1 MVASSPA
8 TAIARID
15 CESKVDSINVA
26 AIKLIHSGS
35 SFLIPCDIPSEAI
48 NPFSWDGSSDVGVG
62 GAEQSRRRA
71 QVHSDRRTETTHEEI
86 ILITFNQGCPK

>member
-8 TAIARID
+8 AAIARID

-62 GAEQSRRRA
+62 GGRAEQKES
-71 QVHSDRRTETTHEEI
+71 SST
-86 ILITFNQGCPK
+86 LW

>member
-1 MVASSPA
+1 MVAFSPA
-8 TAIARID
+8 TAITRID

-35 SFLIPCDIPSEAI
+35 GFLIPCDIPSEAI

-62 GAEQSRRRA
+62 GQSTAEGELKYTLIGEQRRHTRKL
-71 QVHSDRRTETTHEEI
+71 S
-86 ILITFNQGCPK
+86 